1 MRTLILTIAAAS
13 VLAACGSDAPDAE
26 AVEEGNFT
34 VDPETGDT
42 TSSII
47 TEDGSASF
55 KSGASVDADLPA
67 GFSIY
72 PGAEIVSV
80 TNISRGENKGAM
92 VTMLSDASA
101 AELAAF
107 YREQAQAAGVAIEL
121 DMTVDDGIM
130 LGGTGADGLNFSL
143 NTVPEEVV
151 PDEESSDGES
161 GKDNDAEPIRPKRED
176 GRITAQ
182 LVVSKG
188 LVN

>member
-1 MRTLILTIAAAS
+1 
-13 VLAACGSDAPDAE
+13 
-26 AVEEGNFT
+26 
-34 VDPETGDT
+34 
-42 TSSII
+42 
-47 TEDGSASF
+47 
-55 KSGASVDADLPA
+55 
-67 GFSIY
+67 
-72 PGAEIVSV
+72 
-80 TNISRGENKGAM
+80 
-92 VTMLSDASA
+92 MLSDASA